1 MLSEGLKLIMI
12 LPSSNRYYALNDRT
26 ISILMKGEIGTNATI
41 GGPGEPKFSDAETSE
56 LLEEETEV

>member
-1 MLSEGLKLIMI
+1 
-12 LPSSNRYYALNDRT
+12 
-26 ISILMKGEIGTNATI
+26 MKGEIGTNATI